1 MNILVVNVGSTS
13 FKYRLLDMSDESILA
28 EGRLER
34 IGSEECPFAFSS
46 GDHTEKGTASLPD
59 YAAAIT
65 RMMGDLTGPHS
76 PLASLDDISAVG
88 FKTVHID
95 GTPGCLR
102 LDDDV
107 IAKMEAMDG
116 VAPAHNPPYVRAIR
130 IMREQFPDLPLVGLF
145 EPAFHETMP
154 DYAKA
159 YGVPKSWAE
168 KHNIRRY
175 GFHGASHRY
184 AAERAP
190 VLAGFDAGNCRTV
203 AAHLGGSSSLCA
215 IINGRS
221 IDTSMGFSPQSG
233 VEHSTRN
240 GELDVFAV
248 LHVMDREGFS
258 TDDVRRILCKESGL
272 AGVSGTSGDVR
283 DVEAGIAEGNDGA
296 RLALDMFCYNV
307 KKTIGA
313 YTAAMGGLDII
324 SLARGIGE
332 RGVAVRTKMLSGLEF
347 LGVKLDQRR
356 NESLVGKEGVIS
368 AEGSAVKVVV
378 VCTNEELVVAREAKS
393 LLEA

>member
-13 FKYRLLDMSDESILA
+13 FKYGLLDMSDESVLA

-34 IGSEECPFAFSS
+34 IGSEECPYAFSA
-46 GDHTEKGTASLPD
+46 GDHADQGTAALPD
-59 YAAAIT
+59 YGAAIT
-65 RMMGDLTGPHS
+65 HMMNDLTGPHS
-76 PLASLDDISAVG
+76 PVDSLDEIAAVG

-102 LDDDV
+102 LDDEV
-107 IAKMEAMDG
+107 IAKMEAMDS

-130 IMREQFPDLPLVGLF
+130 IMRELFPGLPLVGLF

-159 YGVPKSWAE
+159 YGVPKAWAE

-190 VLAGFDAGNCRTV
+190 QLAGLDPGDCRMV
-203 AAHLGGSSSLCA
+203 AAHMGGSSSLCA
-215 IINGRS
+215 IANGRS
-221 IDTSMGFSPQSG
+221 VDTSMGFSPQSG

-248 LHVMDREGFS
+248 LHVMDREGLS
-258 TDDVRRILCKESGL
+258 TDEVRTVLCKESGL

-283 DVEAGIAEGNDGA
+283 DIEAAIDAGSDSA

-313 YTAAMGGLDII
+313 YAAAMGGLDLI
-324 SLARGIGE
+324 SLAGGIGE
-332 RGVAVRTKMLSGLEF
+332 RGVAVRRKVLSGLEF
-347 LGVKLDQRR
+347 MGVELDGAR
-356 NESLVGKEGVIS
+356 NASLVGEEAVIS
-368 AEGSAVKVVV
+368 TSTSRVKVVA
-378 VCTNEELVVAREAKS
+378 VCTNEELVVARATRA